1 MEISATVDQIR
12 SEEEQLRQRKQDAA
26 RDLRARAA
34 DLRTECESALA
45 EAADLETQANEFDPP
60 KPDPEGIP
68 RPTSPIAAMI
78 DAACGVTEDDYSGES
93 KRTRTRS
100 RKPRSVKANKPT
112 GPRPDGSVTPT
123 PKLVLKALEASGG
136 KANKSTIQ
144 KQGDFVRALLSE
156 TIAAMLEGGT
166 LAVTGK
172 GKGAGTTYRA
182 V

>member
-1 MEISATVDQIR
+1 MEISAVVDQIR
-12 SEEEQLRQRKQDAA
+12 SEEEELRQRKQDAA

-45 EAADLETQANEFDPP
+45 EAADLETQADEFDPP
-60 KPDPEGIP
+60 KPKPVPVPEVMVRAVQGGATE
-68 RPTSPIAAMI
+68 RPAVSRP
-78 DAACGVTEDDYSGES
+78 
-93 KRTRTRS
+93 KRA
-100 RKPRSVKANKPT
+100 RKPRAVKAGKPI

-136 KANKSTIQ
+136 KANKSAIQ

-156 TIAAMLEGGT
+156 TIAAMLESGT

-172 GKGAGTTYRA
+172 GKGAGTTYKGA
-182 V
+182 